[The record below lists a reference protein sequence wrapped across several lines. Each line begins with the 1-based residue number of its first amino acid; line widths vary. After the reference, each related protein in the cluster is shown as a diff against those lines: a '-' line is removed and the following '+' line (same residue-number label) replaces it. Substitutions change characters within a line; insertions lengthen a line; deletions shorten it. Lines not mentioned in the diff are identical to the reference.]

1 MKNNGSLIVKN
12 CFNLLDVL
20 ETSLD
25 EQTLT
30 VASPLFSVIAET
42 HLRWSKEL
50 RCVAHY
56 SLPENCQLN
65 CEKSFSD
72 GRTQKL
78 DKKQEVSLKRWVKE
92 MPFEDKLVQ
101 IFQSNY

>member
-12 CFNLLDVL
+12 CFHLLDGLVN
-20 ETSLD
+20 SLD

-30 VASPLFSVIAET
+30 VASPLFSVIAER

-72 GRTQKL
+72 GRTQKTGQKTRSESQKMGQR
-78 DKKQEVSLKRWVKE
+78 DA
-92 MPFEDKLVQ
+92 F
-101 IFQSNY
+101 